1 MKIINNSTNH
11 AIVVLED
18 NDVLEVT
25 SLKKNH
31 EKLIIKNKN
40 SVIHIDELTIK
51 EINDIT
57 EEKENIESMKKYLDK
72 NERF

>member
-18 NDVLEVT
+18 NDILEVT

-40 SVIHIDELTIK
+40 SVIHIDELTIQ

-72 NERF
+72 NE